1 MPNKGI
7 TPKQALIVKKKVE
20 ATLKDVPQRAWAN
33 EVYPNMTQAAAEVEV
48 SKNLNKPNVKEAL
61 QVALEK
67 HGITIEKATKP
78 IADGLEAMKQNN
90 FTGEFTV
97 DHSIR
102 LKAAGMALD
111 VLGAKG
117 EKEKSTGNTYIFN
130 KGDIVKEKYIKEK

>member
-1 MPNKGI
+1 MPKKGI

-20 ATLKDVPQRAWAN
+20 GTLKDIPQRSWAKDL
-33 EVYPNMTQAAAEVEV
+33 YPNMTQASAEVEV

-90 FTGEFTV
+90 YTGEFTV

-117 EKEKSTGNTYIFN
+117 QKPESEGNNFHLHVHQSEQR
-130 KGDIVKEKYIKEK
+130 KKYDL